1 MKRGRKENKSRVEGV
16 ELKGSKRRDVAA
28 CLAKSLLT
36 RRRRAACLAVPLLL
50 SCLAV
55 SLLAKPC
62 RCFSVGLALFQGLFQ
77 RWCKASCRK
86 AGEAVSLAACSALSL
101 PGLRL

>member
-55 SLLAKPC
+55 
-62 RCFSVGLALFQGLFQ
+62 LF
-77 RWCKASCRK
+77 ASPNGATK
-86 AGEAVSLAACSALSL
+86 KS
-101 PGLRL
+101 